1 MSILALIFL
10 LAFILI
16 SIIHIIFVYKRLKKF
31 QYYSLPSIFL
41 ILILYYVSSIPI
53 KEINF
58 FIIIALGLGFLGNFF
73 LIFYEEESY
82 WLNGIISLIV
92 GQLSYIIAFLQ
103 EIVEFESFII
113 WKLLLI
119 VPVFIVTLVIYIRI
133 HGKTEEFQIPVYM
146 YLGVI
151 FLMNFFAILRFPS
164 SLGLSFFMVWIGSF
178 IFQVYYGII
187 LIDVFDQKIP
197 HTGLFV
203 LITYIIAQF
212 LITQGDI
219 FGVIF

>member
-1 MSILALIFL
+1 
-10 LAFILI
+10 
-16 SIIHIIFVYKRLKKF
+16 
-31 QYYSLPSIFL
+31 
-41 ILILYYVSSIPI
+41 
-53 KEINF
+53 
-58 FIIIALGLGFLGNFF
+58 
-73 LIFYEEESY
+73 
-82 WLNGIISLIV
+82 
-92 GQLSYIIAFLQ
+92 
-103 EIVEFESFII
+103 
-113 WKLLLI
+113 
-119 VPVFIVTLVIYIRI
+119 
-133 HGKTEEFQIPVYM
+133 M

-164 SLGLSFFMVWIGSF
+164 SLGLSFFMVWIGSL